1 MRTLTHK
8 MRTLTYNMPND
19 IYTYVITCPN
29 DLLGMYVRLLIE
41 NGAYKIFLNNEV
53 IYNAK

>member
-19 IYTYVITCPN
+19 IHTYVITCPN
-29 DLLGMYVRLLIE
+29 DMLNLYLDLLIL
-41 NGAYKIFLNNEV
+41 NGAYKIYMNNEE
-53 IYNAK
+53 IYHAK

>member
-19 IYTYVITCPN
+19 IHTYVITCPN

-41 NGAYKIFLNNEV
+41 NGAYKILLNNEV
-53 IYNAK
+53 IYNG

>member
-1 MRTLTHK
+1 MRTLTHQ

-29 DLLGMYVRLLIE
+29 DLLGKYVRLLID
-41 NGAYKIFLNNEV
+41 NGAYKIYMNNEE
-53 IYNAK
+53 IYHAK

>member
-8 MRTLTYNMPND
+8 MRTLTYNISND
-19 IYTYVITCPN
+19 IHTYVITCPN

-41 NGAYKIFLNNEV
+41 NGAYKIYMNNEV

>member
-1 MRTLTHK
+1 MRTFTHK
-8 MRTLTYNMPND
+8 MRTLTYNMPNN

-29 DLLGMYVRLLIE
+29 DLLGIYVSLLIE

-53 IYNAK
+53 IYNEK